1 MLQIIIFRKEQIS
14 AKKKK
19 LDLNKK
25 QSQKCIFQ
33 PYSLAHKSMLYKFTL
48 R

>member
-25 QSQKCIFQ
+25 QAQKCIFP
-33 PYSLAHKSMLYKFTL
+33 PYEFSP
-48 R
+48 

>member
-14 AKKKK
+14 VKKKK

-33 PYSLAHKSMLYKFTL
+33 PYEFSP
-48 R
+48 